1 MKVFKEV
8 FLNFKKSGFMN
19 LISVGTIAIT
29 IIILGSYFIANLA
42 VNHFL
47 SRVENKI
54 EIVVFLK
61 DGFAAEKMK
70 NTITELESLNEI
82 EDVKFISKYDAYQEF
97 VKDKEILTILQSF
110 ESNPLPDSIKIK
122 LKEYTPK
129 NIDKIINILK
139 SKEGIEE
146 IQYGGKEIEN
156 LLNILNVIKIIMIVI
171 GIIFIISS
179 LLVVSNIIKL
189 TIYARRQDIY
199 IFKMVGATNFFIKM
213 PFILEGIIHGFFG
226 GIIGWVI
233 LYVIINILLTEIKK
247 ETGLDFT
254 GFYVFTPSF
263 FSLKFLIETIIA
275 GILLGFFGSL
285 LSLGNIKEK

>member
-1 MKVFKEV
+1 MRAFKEV
-8 FLNFKKSGFMN
+8 FLNFTKSGFMS
-19 LISVGTIAIT
+19 LISIGTIAIT
-29 IIILGSYFIANLA
+29 IIILGSYFIANQGI
-42 VNHFL
+42 NYFL

-61 DGFAAEKMK
+61 EGFDFEKIK
-70 NTITELESLNEI
+70 NTITELESLPEI
-82 EDVKFISKYDAYQEF
+82 ENAKFVSKDDAYQDF
-97 VKDKEILTILQSF
+97 IKDKEILAILQSF
-110 ESNPLPDSIKIK
+110 EKNPLPDSIKIK
-122 LKEYTPK
+122 LKNYSPK
-129 NIDKIINILK
+129 NIEKIINLLK
-139 SKEGIEE
+139 TKEGIEE

-156 LLNILNVIKIIMIVI
+156 LINILNVIKIITMVI
-171 GIIFIISS
+171 GIIFVISS

-199 IFKMVGATNFFIKM
+199 IFRMVGATNFFIKM
-213 PFILEGIIHGFFG
+213 PFVLEGIIHGFFG
-226 GIIGWVI
+226 GIIGWTV

-254 GFYVFTPSF
+254 KFYLFTPAF
-263 FSLKFLIETIIA
+263 FSFKFLIESLAA